1 MDQKLMVHFE
11 VVKNDR
17 VYRLEVASGAPLG
30 ELYDSLHEML
40 TAVLEM
46 SKKANDN
53 AKQAQPKE
61 EIEPELV

>member
-1 MDQKLMVHFE
+1 MNQKLMVNFE

-17 VYRLEVASGAPLG
+17 AYCLSVPSGAPLG

-53 AKQAQPKE
+53 AKQSQPVE
-61 EIEPELV
+61 SEIV

>member
-1 MDQKLMVHFE
+1 MNQKLMVNFE
-11 VVKNDR
+11 VEKNDR
-17 VYRLEVASGAPLG
+17 LYTLSVPSGAPLG

-53 AKQAQPKE
+53 AKASQPVE
-61 EIEPELV
+61 EVEPEVV

>member
-1 MDQKLMVHFE
+1 MVHFE
-11 VVKNDR
+11 ITKNDR
-17 VYRLEVASGAPLG
+17 AYRLEVPSGAPLG

-53 AKQAQPKE
+53 AKQAQPAV
-61 EIEPELV
+61 EPEIAQEV